1 HLHGHTF
8 ALPDGGPRK
17 DTTILRPHHKVN
29 VDLDADNP
37 GLWMV
42 HCHNVYHSE
51 SGMMTVLGYRK

>member
-1 HLHGHTF
+1 
-8 ALPDGGPRK
+8 
-17 DTTILRPHHKVN
+17 
-29 VDLDADNP
+29 